1 MDSMSDFKFYQNMKK
16 IILLFIIASVVFS
29 RCDKYDDSSIKS
41 DINDL
46 KQRVTTLEQ
55 QCKMMNENITS
66 IQSIL
71 SAVQKQDG
79 IVSITDLP
87 EGTGYSVLFSSGKL
101 IYLYNGKNG
110 ADGRDGIDGNTPQIS
125 VKFDSDGIYYWT
137 INGEWMMV
145 DGKKVKAIGTD
156 GKDGNNGKDA
166 ITPQLKIEDDFWYIS
181 YDEGKTWIKLDKA
194 KGDDGKDGDNIFK
207 SVSMEGGYAVFVL
220 NDSEHTT
227 IKVPLASSLA
237 VTSLKY
243 IPEYSDLGAVVTY
256 SIEDE
261 KLVPQPFVMRFEVF
275 PSDMVD
281 YIAKNW
287 KECLSAKVVY
297 THHGTR
303 AEAGDFVNMEIIGAT
318 GENGVLS
325 IKIASDNLNY
335 EELLSKSSSGFTN
348 TKLDAYTNISVSI
361 NRNMFHSDYI
371 LLCPVRQGDIEYET
385 EDAMP
390 FSVSRLWCDL
400 WSNSNAYLDNY
411 IAGRGRILITAEYDN
426 TLGCSFYSD
435 KLRSVVFPHPMIF
448 DSMSFSGEN
457 LTSIDFNGTITTNS
471 IYFEDCKK
479 LAGLDLSK
487 VIVKG
492 GGDNFRGI
500 FRECAEL
507 RTLNLSNF
515 GTYNITDMQYMFYGC
530 KSLASLDLSNF
541 DTRKVTN
548 MRNMFERCSSLKS
561 LNLSGFSTENVTD
574 MSKMFEG
581 CSSLESL
588 DLSKFDTKNVVDFGM
603 HSMFKDCS
611 NLKSL
616 DISNFDTKNV
626 KYMGSMFYGC
636 EALETLNLSSFDT
649 ENVTG
654 MQSMFMKCA
663 SLKTLDLS
671 NFSTVTV
678 TSMAS
683 MFSGCSS
690 LKSLNLSNFNT
701 GAVTYMSS
709 MFKDCSSLTYLDL
722 SGWTIKD
729 SVRIENMFEN
739 CGSLKYITM
748 KGCDDSTI
756 SRIRGVMP
764 EGARI
769 TSY

>member
-1 MDSMSDFKFYQNMKK
+1 MKK
-16 IILLFIIASVVFS
+16 IILLLIIASAVFS
-29 RCDKYDDSSIKS
+29 GCDKYDDSSIKS

-87 EGTGYSVLFSSGKL
+87 DGAGYSVLFSSGKL

-125 VKFDSDGIYYWT
+125 VKIDSDGIYYWT
-137 INGEWMMV
+137 IDGEWMMV
-145 DGKKVKAIGTD
+145 DGKKVKAVGTDGTD
-156 GKDGNNGKDA
+156 GKGGNNGKDA

-207 SVSMEGGYAVFVL
+207 SVSMEGGCAVFVL

-261 KLVPQPFVMRFEVF
+261 KLVPQPFVMKFEVL

-303 AEAGDFVNMEIIGAT
+303 AEAGDFVSMEIIGAT

-325 IKIASDNLNY
+325 VEIASDNLSY
-335 EELLSKSSSGFTN
+335 EELLSKSSSGFVN

-426 TLGCSFYSD
+426 TLGCGFYSD
-435 KLRSVVFPHPMIF
+435 KLRSVVFPHSMIF

-471 IYFEDCKK
+471 IYFADCKK

-515 GTYNITDMQYMFYGC
+515 GTYNITDMQNMFYGC

-603 HSMFKDCS
+603 LGMFKDCS

-654 MQSMFMKCA
+654 MQLMFMKCA

-671 NFSTVTV
+671 NFSTVAV
-678 TSMAS
+678 TSMSS

-748 KGCDDSTI
+748 KGCDDNTI
-756 SRIRGVMP
+756 SRIRSVMP